1 MAWPAGGGGL
11 RTACCDRDCQSQ
23 CLPEPAITR
32 LKEAT
37 LDEALAGML
46 MGSAVLMFAALF
58 VVIHYRREHRRAQ
71 LLRQLDPALIG
82 KRAL

>member
-1 MAWPAGGGGL
+1 
-11 RTACCDRDCQSQ
+11 
-23 CLPEPAITR
+23 
-32 LKEAT
+32 
-37 LDEALAGML
+37 ML

-82 KRAL
+82 KRDL